1 MAMKEMMFV
10 VLGVLAG
17 IMSGLFGIGGGIII
31 IPALVFLAGFT
42 QHEAQGTTLAVF
54 LLPVGLLA
62 ALRYHKSG
70 HIHMYVALFICLGFI
85 LGSLFGAN
93 MAESLS
99 NLALKRAF
107 GVFLLIMSVYM
118 IFGK

>member
-1 MAMKEMMFV
+1 
-10 VLGVLAG
+10 
-17 IMSGLFGIGGGIII
+17 
-31 IPALVFLAGFT
+31 
-42 QHEAQGTTLAVF
+42 
-54 LLPVGLLA
+54 
-62 ALRYHKSG
+62 
-70 HIHMYVALFICLGFI
+70 MYVALFICLGFI